1 MAAVC
6 CSNSRFCCDISQDVA
21 ELEKEELQCKV
32 EVSPAAVRDST
43 STLSEYST
51 LLCSMLQ
58 MVFTLYADIADLA
71 KVKRF
76 LKNIHDWQL
85 LGLELGLLYP
95 TLKRIKKEQQGDIND
110 CMMEML
116 AAWLQQQDGVSQH
129 GIPSWSVLQTALVNL
144 GEIQLASEI
153 STQRQW

>member
-1 MAAVC
+1 MLY
-6 CSNSRFCCDISQDVA
+6 II
-21 ELEKEELQCKV
+21 
-32 EVSPAAVRDST
+32 DSVYPIQYT
-43 STLSEYST
+43 
-51 LLCSMLQ
+51 
-58 MVFTLYADIADLA
+58 DIADLA

-76 LKNIHDWQL
+76 LKNICDWQS

-129 GIPSWSVLQTALVNL
+129 GVPSWSMLQTALVNL
-144 GEIQLASEI
+144 GENQLASEI
-153 STQRQW
+153 GT

>member
-1 MAAVC
+1 
-6 CSNSRFCCDISQDVA
+6 
-21 ELEKEELQCKV
+21 
-32 EVSPAAVRDST
+32 
-43 STLSEYST
+43 
-51 LLCSMLQ
+51 MLQ

-129 GIPSWSVLQTALVNL
+129 GVPSWSMLQTALVNL